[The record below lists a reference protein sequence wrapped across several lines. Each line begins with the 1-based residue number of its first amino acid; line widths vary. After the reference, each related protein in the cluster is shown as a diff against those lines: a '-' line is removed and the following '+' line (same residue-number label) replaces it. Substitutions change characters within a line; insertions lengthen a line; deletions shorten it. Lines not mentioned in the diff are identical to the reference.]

1 MTRLQ
6 VRRSVAAFTLTSI
19 LSLIPL
25 ASASAAARPRGEHS
39 RDPRAEIRKE
49 PQTSGIKGL
58 VLLLLEKAG
67 VKMDPNGLTTYPD
80 SNGPH

>member
-1 MTRLQ
+1 MTCLQ
-6 VRRSVAAFTLTSI
+6 LRRSVAAFTLTSI
-19 LSLIPL
+19 LSLLPL
-25 ASASAAARPRGEHS
+25 ASVDAAARARGDHGRAPRIEV
-39 RDPRAEIRKE
+39 RKE

-67 VKMDPNGLTTYPD
+67 VKMDPNGLVTYPD